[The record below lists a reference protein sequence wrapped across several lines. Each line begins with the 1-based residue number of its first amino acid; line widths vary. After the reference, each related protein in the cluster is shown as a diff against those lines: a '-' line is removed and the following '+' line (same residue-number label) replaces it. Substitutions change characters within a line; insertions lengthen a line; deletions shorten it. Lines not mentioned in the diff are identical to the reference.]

1 MNSLRLQTEIFT
13 IHNPEMNGMVGL
25 LLVGKVFLRESPIVE
40 YKLRNYNRIKDS
52 SDVTG
57 IDLVKFQFQQLVKDD
72 LKTNFK
78 F

>member
-13 IHNPEMNGMVGL
+13 IHNPEMNSMVGL
-25 LLVGKVFLRESPIVE
+25 LLVGKVFLGESSIAE
-40 YKLRNYNRIKDS
+40 YKLRNYNRIKDR

-57 IDLVKFQFQQLVKDD
+57 IDLIKFQFQQLVKDD